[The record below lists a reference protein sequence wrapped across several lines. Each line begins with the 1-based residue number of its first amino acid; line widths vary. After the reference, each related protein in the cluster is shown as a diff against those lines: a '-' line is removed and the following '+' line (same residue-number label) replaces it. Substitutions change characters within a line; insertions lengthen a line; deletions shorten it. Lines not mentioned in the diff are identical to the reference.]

1 MCRNGVT
8 VMIQEDKV
16 CSMEGVS
23 DIEDGS
29 HIRTFEPKPNENW
42 NEIEVLNLK
51 YGGTLLLFEY
61 SIKSEIVEINMRT
74 K

>member
-29 HIRTFEPKPNENW
+29 HIRTFEPKPNEN
-42 NEIEVLNLK
+42 
-51 YGGTLLLFEY
+51 
-61 SIKSEIVEINMRT
+61 
-74 K
+74 

>member
-23 DIEDGS
+23 DIEDG
-29 HIRTFEPKPNENW
+29 RPFGPKPNENW
-42 NEIEVLNLK
+42 NEIEVLHLK
-51 YGGTLLLFEY
+51 YGGTLLF
-61 SIKSEIVEINMRT
+61 
-74 K
+74 